1 MAAGTHGTPG
11 PAMLSQPLICSWHSM
26 PALAHPCHA
35 QPSPCFVR
43 HAAHASPRYHMH
55 HPHALM
61 APLSSH
67 RNEQAF
73 YEAGGKLPAG
83 VWEDVLAAVKE
94 VEEVSWGCH
103 ADCHV
108 QVGLGPM
115 PCRPLQGQRKPD

>member
-11 PAMLSQPLICSWHSM
+11 PAMLSQPLFCSWHFM
-26 PALAHPCHA
+26 PQPLNTHAMPSHAPC
-35 QPSPCFVR
+35 QPVV
-43 HAAHASPRYHMH
+43 
-55 HPHALM
+55 PHAPPHPLM

-94 VEEVSWGCH
+94 VEEVSGFC
-103 ADCHV
+103 
-108 QVGLGPM
+108 G
-115 PCRPLQGQRKPD
+115 